1 MNNKSEKLKL
11 LKHIVIY
18 ITIGIVVFS
27 VTFLTNNYV
36 NIMLFDNKIDLRYAG
51 VIFLVSMIAYTLPSL
66 SKINRTMENKT

>member
-18 ITIGIVVFS
+18 NTIGIVVFS